1 MIKKLTLILIISVNV
16 LIAKPL
22 YIEGKNK
29 MVQTLKPEP
38 TKSVYLGS
46 FLAQGHLPANQTFRI
61 DTPLEGV
68 VETLK
73 VGIYET
79 ISKGKLLLVI
89 KSPKILELEAT
100 YINLL
105 IEKEYNANEVA
116 RLKPLYEASV
126 VAKKQY
132 LKAQNTLAKYET
144 QTEFYYHLLQ
154 EWGLSKAQVQDITK
168 TKKPVPQIKIY
179 APISGKIT
187 DLNIFP
193 KMYLQRGEHMMILL
207 NEQSAHLEVSLPL
220 SIARKLKPGF
230 TLYIDDN
237 PVDVESIAA
246 EVDVRTQTVAV
257 HLLPKEESYIMPN
270 EKKNIKL
277 FWPRN
282 AFEISVSSVV
292 KYNNKPALFIEK
304 ESGYE
309 LVYIDILGRSSSKV
323 YVDAPEINPSSK
335 IVVSGA
341 ISLKGA
347 LEGQDN
353 D

>member
-1 MIKKLTLILIISVNV
+1 MIKKLTLIALISVHT
-16 LIAKPL
+16 LMAKPL
-22 YIEGKNK
+22 FVEGKNK
-29 MVQTLKPEP
+29 MVQTSKPKS

-46 FLAQGHLPANQTFRI
+46 FLAQGHLPAGQTFRI
-61 DTPLEGV
+61 DAPLEGV
-68 VETLK
+68 VEKLD

-132 LKAQNTLAKYET
+132 LKAQNTLAKYAT

-154 EWGLSKAQVQDITK
+154 EWGLSKIQVKSITK
-168 TKKPVPQIKIY
+168 TKKPVPNIKIY

-193 KMYLQRGEHMMILL
+193 KMYLQRGEHMMTLI
-207 NEQSAHLEVSLPL
+207 NEQSAHLEVALPL
-220 SIARKLKPGF
+220 DIAKKLEPGF
-230 TLYIDDN
+230 TLYIDDK
-237 PVDVESIAA
+237 PVEVESIAA

-257 HLLPKEESYIMPN
+257 HLLPKDEFFIMPN

-277 FWPRN
+277 FWPKN
-282 AFEISVSSVV
+282 AFEISVSSVI
-292 KYNNKPALFIEK
+292 KYNNKPTVFVEK
-304 ESGYE
+304 EGGYA
-309 LVYIDILGRSSSKV
+309 LIYIDILGRSSSKV
-323 YVDAPEINPSSK
+323 YVDSPEITASSK
-335 IVVSGA
+335 IVISGA

-347 LEGQDN
+347 LEGQSD